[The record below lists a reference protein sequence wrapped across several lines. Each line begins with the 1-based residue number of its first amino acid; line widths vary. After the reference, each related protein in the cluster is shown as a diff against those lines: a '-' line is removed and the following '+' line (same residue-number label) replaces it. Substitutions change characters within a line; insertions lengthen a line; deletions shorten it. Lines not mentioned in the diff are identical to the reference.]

1 MKQKSVY
8 IEILSLVNGLIIL
21 FLVSHRIWFLYIAA
35 GIGLLSVFIPS
46 FATLLGTGLKKLIQ
60 LLGMF
65 TNIIILAVVFIFVLT
80 PIALLY
86 RLFRK
91 KKPSDNSSN
100 HSFFIIRN
108 HTYDQKEFERQW

>member
-21 FLVSHRIWFLYIAA
+21 FLLSHRIWLLYIAV
-35 GIGLLSVFIPS
+35 GTGLLSVIIPA
-46 FATLLGTGLKKLIQ
+46 FANLLGTGLKKLVQ
-60 LLGMF
+60 WLGSL
-65 TNIIILAVVFIFVLT
+65 TNIIILTIVFIFVLT

-91 KKPSDNSSN
+91 KKLSSTSN
-100 HSFFIIRN
+100 SFFI
-108 HTYDQKEFERQW
+108 T